1 MSGDAEGRREGLR
14 GVRPRFVERALAAI
28 IRFGRDWLVGFVNLQ
43 GFDRAVALGG
53 QAFTALIPLLIVYA
67 AVTSRASGKDFADQI
82 VRVFHL
88 SGSSAQTVEQAFAPP
103 GDVESQV
110 TVIGVFLLVFSALSF
125 TRALQRLYQL
135 TWNQPSLGIRAA
147 KWGLIWLVLVVVVL
161 TVRPVV
167 LTGVHDVAR
176 VLLSIAISALL
187 WVATPYVL
195 LGRRMRWQRLAATGL
210 LTGFGMTLLSLAGAI
225 WMPRSVSASAAQFG
239 GIGVAFALLSWLVGG
254 GFVLV
259 VASSGGA
266 VIDRRLLDWS
276 ERRRD
281 RRGQPA

>member
-1 MSGDAEGRREGLR
+1 MSGDAEARDDILR
-14 GVRPRFVERALAAI
+14 NARPRFGERTLAAI
-28 IRFGRDWLVGFVNLQ
+28 VRFGRDWLLGFVNLQ

-67 AVTSRASGKDFADQI
+67 AATSKASGRDFADQI
-82 VRVFHL
+82 IRVFHL
-88 SGSSAQTVEQAFAPP
+88 SGNSAESVQQAFAPP
-103 GDVESQV
+103 GSVESQV
-110 TVIGVFLLVFSALSF
+110 TVIGVLLLVFSALSF

-135 TWNQPSLGIRAA
+135 TWNQPSLGMRAA
-147 KWGLIWLVLVVVVL
+147 KWGLIWLLLIVLVL
-161 TVRPVV
+161 TLRPVV

-176 VLLSIAISALL
+176 VLLSIAISAVL
-187 WVATPYVL
+187 WLVTPYVL
-195 LGRRMRWQRLAATGL
+195 LGRRLGWRRLVATGL
-210 LTGFGMTLLSLAGAI
+210 LTGFGMTALSLAGAI

-266 VIDRRLLDWS
+266 VIDRRVLAVR
-276 ERRRD
+276 ERRRN
-281 RRGQPA
+281 RGSRPA